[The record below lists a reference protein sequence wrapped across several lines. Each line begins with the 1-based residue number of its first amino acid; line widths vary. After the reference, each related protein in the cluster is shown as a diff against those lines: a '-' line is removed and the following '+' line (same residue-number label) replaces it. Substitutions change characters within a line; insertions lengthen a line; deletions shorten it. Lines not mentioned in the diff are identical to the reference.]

1 MRAAWRAADIRAG
14 EKQLMA
20 SVPEGTLMQR
30 AAAGLARRCASLLS
44 ERGGIYGSRVF
55 LLVGAGNNGGDAMY
69 AGAMLARRGVAVS
82 ALLTAPDRAHKGGLD
97 ALRGAGGRVV
107 PAVPSIADLIMD
119 GIVGIGAQGGLRG
132 AAAEAVEALRGVR
145 DGSGQAPIVV
155 SVDVP
160 SGVDVDSGAVEG
172 PSVRADVTVTFG
184 CLKPA
189 LVVGPAAPLAGHVDV
204 VDIGLPWLDAPPAV
218 WVPDADDIGRWW
230 PRPAVTSD
238 KYTRG
243 VAGLA
248 TGSRLFPGAAFL
260 SVSGALAGPVGMVR
274 YAGVVGDDV
283 ARAHPSVVV
292 SHRVADTGR
301 VQAWLC
307 GCGLG
312 TDERAQDE
320 LRAVLGSS
328 VPVVLDADA
337 LTMLG
342 DGVLATWL
350 RRRDAPT
357 VVTPHDREF
366 TRIAGEQVGPHRVEA
381 ARELAGR
388 LGVVVLLKGDRTVVA
403 TPDGTAWANPTGTAA
418 LASAGTG
425 DVLAGLLVSL
435 LAAGLPA
442 DRAAI
447 SAAFVHGLAGRY
459 AAGARGD
466 GPASVTAPDVADA
479 LPAVIGS
486 LGVTGPVEGGSFLP
500 AS

>member
-14 EKQLMA
+14 EKQLMTT
-20 SVPEGTLMQR
+20 VPEGTLMQR
-30 AAAGLARRCASLLS
+30 AAAGLARRCAALLA
-44 ERGGIYGSRVF
+44 ERGGIYGGRVF
-55 LLVGAGNNGGDAMY
+55 VLAGAGNNGGDALY
-69 AGAMLARRGVAVS
+69 AGARLARRGAAVS
-82 ALLTAPDRAHKGGLD
+82 AMLIAPDRAHPGGL
-97 ALRGAGGRVV
+97 AAFRAAGGRVV
-107 PAVPSIADLIMD
+107 ASVPSTADLVMD

-132 AAAEAVEALRGVR
+132 AAADAVEALGGVLGS
-145 DGSGQAPIVV
+145 DGQPPVVV

-160 SGVDVDSGAVEG
+160 SGVDVDTGAVEG

-189 LVVGPAAPLAGHVDV
+189 LVVGPAATLAGQVDV
-204 VDIGLPWLDAPPAV
+204 VDIGLPWLTAAPAV
-218 WVPDADDIGRWW
+218 WVPDVDDVARWW
-230 PRPAVTSD
+230 PRPPVSAD

-248 TGSRLFPGAAFL
+248 TGSLLFPGAAFM

-274 YAGVVGDDV
+274 YAGVVGDDI

-312 TDERAQDE
+312 TDERARDE

-337 LTMLG
+337 LTMLS
-342 DGVLATWL
+342 DGVMANWL

-381 ARELAGR
+381 ARELAAR

-403 TPDGTAWANPTGTAA
+403 TPDGTAWVNPTGTSA
-418 LASAGTG
+418 LATAGTG

-442 DRAAI
+442 DRAAVA
-447 SAAFVHGLAGRY
+447 AAFVHGLAGRKV
-459 AAGARGD
+459 AAERGPGPGPVTATDVAGA
-466 GPASVTAPDVADA
+466 
-479 LPAVIGS
+479 LPEVIGT
-486 LGVTGPVEGGSFLP
+486 LTPAAAVDGGS
-500 AS
+500 